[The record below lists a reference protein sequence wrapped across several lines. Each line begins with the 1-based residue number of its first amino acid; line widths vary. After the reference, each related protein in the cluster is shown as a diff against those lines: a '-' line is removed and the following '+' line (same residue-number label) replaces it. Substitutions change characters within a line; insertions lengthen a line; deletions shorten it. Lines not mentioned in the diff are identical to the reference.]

1 VDADYWVQQLRRPV
15 RFSDGVRRVT
25 EDPGSVLLE
34 VGPGRTL
41 SSLAKQHRDRLTP
54 QAVVT
59 SLGPEPERDVESLL
73 EAAGRLWIAGIA
85 LDWSGL
91 HGGEARRR
99 VPLPTYPFERTRF
112 WLDPAP
118 MTAAPA
124 PERSRT
130 AEVPAVTPAREEP
143 FPNAAEPGAPRP
155 DPALTEMEA
164 IVAGVWRDL
173 LGLSSVDVHDNFF
186 DLGGDSLLA
195 LRVVAA
201 IEKQTGRQLPSQAIL
216 VQTLAELALS
226 LEACTPQASPS
237 EESVTE
243 PSPPET
249 PLETRGIAAG
259 LRQTLQGLGLR
270 LRRGAS

>member
-1 VDADYWVQQLRRPV
+1 
-15 RFSDGVRRVT
+15 
-25 EDPGSVLLE
+25 
-34 VGPGRTL
+34 
-41 SSLAKQHRDRLTP
+41 
-54 QAVVT
+54 
-59 SLGPEPERDVESLL
+59 
-73 EAAGRLWIAGIA
+73 
-85 LDWSGL
+85 
-91 HGGEARRR
+91 
-99 VPLPTYPFERTRF
+99 
-112 WLDPAP
+112 
-118 MTAAPA
+118 
-124 PERSRT
+124 
-130 AEVPAVTPAREEP
+130 
-143 FPNAAEPGAPRP
+143 
-155 DPALTEMEA
+155 MEA